1 MHLYRKLSNCEKEVM
16 EALYEAGREMDLE
29 EIRDAVNKKYDSAH
43 RWSIQMLATFT
54 ARLIRRDLIIANGS
68 GKFKTAYTRERY
80 EEIVN
85 DGKEESQAVQ

>member
-54 ARLIRRDLIIANGS
+54 ARLIRRNLIIANGS
-68 GKFKTAYTRERY
+68 GKFKPGCTRERY
-80 EEIVN
+80 EEIIR
-85 DGKEESQAVQ
+85 DEIQDKKES